1 MKVRG
6 LLIDI
11 VGFDFIEKYKDR
23 LQVDQYPCRWFFYSW
38 RGGDRSQVKQ
48 EFICKKAK

>member
-23 LQVDQYPCRWFFYSW
+23 LQVDQYTCRRFFILGEEVIDV
-38 RGGDRSQVKQ
+38 R
-48 EFICKKAK
+48 